1 MPRHDDTGAEPRAG
15 RGGRAAHADPA
26 AVELLALDV
35 DGVLTDGSILMDDSG
50 REIKRFNIRDGLGMR
65 VWAKLGFKLAVI
77 TGRSGGAV
85 QHRLAEL
92 GVGEVVQG
100 CRDKC
105 EALARLS
112 QRTGVAPE
120 RIAFLGDDWPDLG
133 IMARVGYPMAVAD
146 AEEHVRAAAAF
157 VTTRPGGRGA
167 VREAVEHLLAAK
179 GLLDRAVDLYRP
191 ATSAAA
197 AGQTQG

>member
-1 MPRHDDTGAEPRAG
+1 MAGPAKRAYSEAS
-15 RGGRAAHADPA
+15 RVA
-26 AVELLALDV
+26 LLALDV
-35 DGVLTDGSILMDDSG
+35 DGVLTDGSVLIDDHG
-50 REIKRFNIRDGLGMR
+50 CETKRFNIRDGLGMR
-65 VWAKLGFKLAVI
+65 VWAKLGYKLAVI

-100 CRDKC
+100 CRDKA

-112 QRTGVAPE
+112 ERTGVPAE
-120 RIAFLGDDWPDLG
+120 GIAFLGDDWPDLG

-146 AEEHVRAAAAF
+146 AEEHVRAAAAY
-157 VTTRPGGRGA
+157 VTSRAGGRGA

-179 GLLDRAVDLYRP
+179 GLLDRAVDLYRSP
-191 ATSAAA
+191 TT
-197 AGQTQG
+197 GPVQG